1 MTSQGDETATG
12 SSFDPLSMIE
22 MWQDLHQL
30 IEQWTAKYATPP
42 DLAAT
47 ALSEFAKPLSNHPP
61 SKQQN
66 LSIEHASLDQRAGE
80 AINIEL
86 YVIASIITF

>member
-1 MTSQGDETATG
+1 MPKSGDEAGTM

-30 IEQWTAKYATPP
+30 IEQWSTKYETTP

-47 ALSEFAKPLSNHPP
+47 ALREFAESLSNQPP
-61 SKQQN
+61 TN
-66 LSIEHASLDQRAGE
+66 
-80 AINIEL
+80 
-86 YVIASIITF
+86 